1 MMAYTAANA
10 FKKYVLEAGW
20 GFPINANVKL
30 VTDYYGY
37 SLNKAKAFLI
47 TEQGIGKVFVYPFE
61 SI

>member
-1 MMAYTAANA
+1 MAQLFGGLMMAYTAANA

-47 TEQGIGKVFVYPFE
+47 TE
-61 SI
+61 